1 MTVTDVHKDPTALTM
16 EIVSE
21 FTAPIER
28 VWQLLADP
36 RQLERWWGPP
46 THPATFTDFD
56 LTPGGRVSYF
66 MTGPEGEQ
74 YHGWWRVREVS
85 PPDTLEVQDGFAD
98 DDGEPNPDLPVNIM
112 RMELVASGAITQM
125 TIRSTFPTLD
135 AMEQTISMGAE
146 EGMKQALGQIDA
158 LLAEGAPQST

>member
-1 MTVTDVHKDPTALTM
+1 MTVTDVRKDPSTLTM

-21 FTAPIER
+21 FPAPIDR
-28 VWQLLADP
+28 IWQFVADP

-56 LTPGGRVSYF
+56 LAPGGRVSYF
-66 MTGPEGEQ
+66 MTGPDGER
-74 YHGWWRVREVS
+74 YHGWWRVHEVS
-85 PPDTLEVQDGFAD
+85 PPDHLEVQDGFAD

-112 RMELVASGAITQM
+112 RIELAQDGPSTRM
-125 TIRSTFPTLD
+125 TIRTTFPTLD
-135 AMEQTISMGAE
+135 AMEQTLSMGAE

-158 LLAEGAPQST
+158 LLAG

>member
-1 MTVTDVHKDPTALTM
+1 MTVTDVRKDPAALTM

-21 FTAPIER
+21 FDAPIER
-28 VWQLLADP
+28 VWQLVADP

-66 MTGPEGEQ
+66 MTGPDGER

-85 PPDTLEVQDGFAD
+85 PPEVLEVQDGFAD
-98 DDGEPNPDLPVNIM
+98 GAGEPNPDLPVNVM
-112 RMELVASGAITQM
+112 RIEFASIGASTRM
-125 TIRSTFPTLD
+125 TIRSTFPTLE
-135 AMEQTISMGAE
+135 AMEQTLAMGAE
-146 EGMKQALGQIDA
+146 EGMKAALGQIDD
-158 LLAEGAPQST
+158 LLAG

>member
-1 MTVTDVHKDPTALTM
+1 MTVTDVRKNSTALTM

-56 LTPGGRVSYF
+56 LTPGGAVAYF
-66 MTGPEGEQ
+66 MTGPDGER
-74 YHGWWRVREVS
+74 YPGWWRVREVDA
-85 PPDTLEVQDGFAD
+85 PNVLEVQDGFAD
-98 DDGEPNPDLPVNIM
+98 DKGEPNPDLPVNIM
-112 RMELVASGAITQM
+112 RIELVANGAITQM
-125 TIRSTFPTLD
+125 TIRSTFPTLE
-135 AMEQTISMGAE
+135 AMEQTIAMGAE

-158 LLAEGAPQST
+158 LLAG

>member
-1 MTVTDVHKDPTALTM
+1 MTVTHVRKDPAALTM

-21 FTAPIER
+21 FSAPIDR
-28 VWQLLADP
+28 AWQLIVDP

-56 LTPGGRVSYF
+56 LAAGGRVSYF

-74 YHGWWRVREVS
+74 YHGWWVVREVGA
-85 PPDTLEVQDGFAD
+85 PTLLEVQDGFAD
-98 DDGEPNPDLPVNIM
+98 GDGEPNLEMPVNIM
-112 RMELVASGAITQM
+112 RLELAEVDATTTRM
-125 TIRSTFPTLD
+125 TIRSTFPTLE
-135 AMEQTISMGAE
+135 AMEQTLAMGAE

-158 LLAEGAPQST
+158 ILAA

>member
-1 MTVTDVHKDPTALTM
+1 MTVTDVRKDTAALTM

-56 LTPGGRVSYF
+56 LTSGGAVAYF
-66 MTGPEGEQ
+66 MTAPDGEL
-74 YHGWWRVREVS
+74 YHGWWRVREVD
-85 PPDTLEVQDGFAD
+85 PPNALEVQDGFAN

-112 RMELVASGAITQM
+112 RIDLEAMGAVTQM
-125 TIRSTFPTLD
+125 TIRSTFPTLE
-135 AMEQTISMGAE
+135 AMEQTLAMGAE
-146 EGMKQALGQIDA
+146 EGMRQALGQIDD
-158 LLAEGAPQST
+158 LLSLQST

>member
-1 MTVTDVHKDPTALTM
+1 MTVTDVRKDPTALTM

-21 FTAPIER
+21 FSAPIDR

-56 LTPGGRVSYF
+56 LTPNGAVAYF
-66 MTGPEGEQ
+66 MTGPDGEQ
-74 YHGWWRVREVS
+74 YHGWWLVRAVDA
-85 PPDTLEVQDGFAD
+85 PNLLEVQDGFAD
-98 DDGEPNPDLPVNIM
+98 DDGEPNPELPVNVM
-112 RMELVASGAITQM
+112 RIDLASEGSTTRM

-135 AMEQTISMGAE
+135 AMEQTLSMGAE
-146 EGMKQALGQIDA
+146 EGMRAALGQIDA
-158 LLAEGAPQST
+158 ILAE

>member
-1 MTVTDVHKDPTALTM
+1 MTVTDVRKDPAALTM

-21 FTAPIER
+21 FPAPIER

-56 LTPGGRVSYF
+56 LTPGGAVAYY
-66 MTGPEGEQ
+66 MTGPDAER

-85 PPDTLEVQDGFAD
+85 PPIRLEVQDGFAD
-98 DDGEPNPDLPVNIM
+98 DDGQPNPDLPVNVM
-112 RMELVASGAITQM
+112 RIELAARGDITEM
-125 TIRSTFPTLD
+125 TIRSTFPTFE
-135 AMEQTISMGAE
+135 AMEQTLSMGAE
-146 EGMKQALGQIDA
+146 EGMRQALGQIDA
-158 LLAEGAPQST
+158 LLAE